1 MNIIKNLAKSAIL
14 TLTFA
19 VTAAFLSGCGLETA
33 STATT
38 KGVINI
44 VSTTTMLTDLA
55 KEIGKD
61 KVNVTGLMKAGVDPH
76 LYQATAGDVDIM
88 TKADVVIYNGLH
100 LEGKMGT
107 IFDNLSKQKKTLIR
121 ISDGI
126 PEKELLDF
134 NEDGQVVKDPHIWFS
149 IPHWK
154 IAAMEVAKGLSL
166 KDPNNKAFYEENAKK
181 YIKKLDA
188 LDKENKEKINQIP
201 EPQRVLITAHDAF
214 SYFAQNYN
222 FTVKGL
228 QGISTESEAGTA
240 DISNLANYIAE
251 HKIKAIFVETSV
263 PTKTIEALKAAVK
276 AKGFEVKIGGELFS
290 DSLGDPNSPEGSYI
304 GMYRHNID
312 VVTAALK

>member
-1 MNIIKNLAKSAIL
+1 MNIIKKLAKSAIL

-19 VTAAFLSGCGLETA
+19 TTAAFLSGCGLETA

-38 KGVINI
+38 KGAINV

-55 KEIGKD
+55 KEIGQD

-126 PEKELLDF
+126 PEKDLLDF
-134 NEDGQVVKDPHIWFS
+134 TEDGQTVKDPHIWFS

-154 IAAMEVAKGLSL
+154 IAAMEVAKGLSQ

-181 YIKKLDA
+181 YVENLDA

-214 SYFAQNYN
+214 SYFAKNYN

-312 VVTAALK
+312 VITAALK